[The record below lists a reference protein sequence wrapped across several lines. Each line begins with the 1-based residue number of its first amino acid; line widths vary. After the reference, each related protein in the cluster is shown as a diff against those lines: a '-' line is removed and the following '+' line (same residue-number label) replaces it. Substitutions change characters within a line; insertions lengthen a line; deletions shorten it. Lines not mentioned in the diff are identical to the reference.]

1 MKGLLLILIIPFFV
15 TGCNFSNEYKNR
27 ESDRQDAEKVT
38 TELFGFI
45 KQSDFEKATTLFGE
59 EFYRVYTKEDLIK
72 IFESTENK
80 LGGLKNTELSDWN
93 TTVTEDTIEQGFYIM
108 NYKSQFEKG
117 KANQK
122 ITLVRNENK
131 EIKVVGYNIE

>member
-1 MKGLLLILIIPFFV
+1 MKRFLLILMIPIFAAS
-15 TGCNFSNEYKNR
+15 CNFSNEYKNR

-38 TELFGFI
+38 AELFGFI

-59 EFYRVYTKEDLIK
+59 EFYKVYSKEDLVK

-80 LGGLKNTELSDWN
+80 LGELKSTELSDWN
-93 TTVTEDTIEQGFYIM
+93 TMVSEDAIEQGFYNM
-108 NYKSQFEKG
+108 NYNSEFEKG
-117 KANQK
+117 KAKQK
-122 ITLVRNENK
+122 ITLVKNENE